1 MLQSIRLIRA
11 FPHLKIEMWGTHF
24 RAGFEK
30 GALRFDFSR
39 DVDEIL

>member
-1 MLQSIRLIRA
+1 
-11 FPHLKIEMWGTHF
+11 MWGTHF